1 MYLYKF
7 IFNIYLRFNII
18 LNVSNFIILYPAF
31 YRKKICTEAQKVFS
45 VILLYT
51 TLSDIMSYFAPLLE
65 RSFCQL
71 RRQVGYNQKPIF
83 RFAKNSKIQTSIS
96 FIKLSWLENLTN
108 FSTILI
114 NKQFEVKCLT
124 LNIVQLCNRFWWMTR
139 AEKNIL
145 SINKYHSNYSIITKP
160 NLT

>member
-7 IFNIYLRFNII
+7 IFKIYLRFNII

-45 VILLYT
+45 VILIYT
-51 TLSDIMSYFAPLLE
+51 TLWDIMSYFAPLLE

-96 FIKLSWLENLTN
+96 FVKLSWLENLTN

-124 LNIVQLCNRFWWMTR
+124 LNIVQLCNRFWWMSRKEYTQY
-139 AEKNIL
+139 K
-145 SINKYHSNYSIITKP
+145 
-160 NLT
+160 

>member
-7 IFNIYLRFNII
+7 IFKIYLRFNII

-31 YRKKICTEAQKVFS
+31 YRMKICTEAQKEFS

-51 TLSDIMSYFAPLLE
+51 TLWDIMTYFSPPLE

-83 RFAKNSKIQTSIS
+83 RFAKKSKIQTSIS
-96 FIKLSWLENLTN
+96 FIKLSWLGNLAN
-108 FSTILI
+108 FSNIINIILANI

-124 LNIVQLCNRFWWMTR
+124 LNILCSFVIGFDEWPEQKR
-139 AEKNIL
+139 I
-145 SINKYHSNYSIITKP
+145 
-160 NLT
+160 